1 MKKVFAFLYPF
12 FFALYPI
19 LELRNYNV
27 AYVDSASLF
36 RPILLSL
43 LLTGLVWL
51 ILWLIFRDQM
61 KTGIL
66 TTLIMISFFSYGQVF
81 LQIQSTFGDA
91 IRHRY
96 LMLIFLAIIALAGYW
111 IFAKVKSPDGIV
123 TFLMATGG
131 ILFLF
136 SVVRAVQLDVAAY
149 QTEQR
154 SSASQSSEIEQVSNS
169 ASFKKPDIYFILLDA
184 HTRSDILKEDFNY
197 DNSAFIQQLK
207 DMGFYVAECAQSNYP
222 ATKLSVTATFY
233 GKYHDAPTL
242 YPVNT
247 SLTIQTVRSLGYKVI
262 TFENRSNG
270 HFDLQEDMRLS
281 RNQLALG
288 RIDLTGG
295 LSEFEMMLLK
305 TSALRIFYDMPQLVP
320 GLDAQM
326 LQRAEFYEHYQQ
338 TKFIL
343 SELKKLPDM
352 AGPKFVFAHILVP
365 HPPFIFAPDGTF
377 HWADQPK
384 QGYVSNVEFID
395 SQIAPVVGEIIKKSK
410 IPPVIIIMG
419 DHGPTGL
426 PVTPHMRMS
435 ILNAYYVNDQAK
447 RDLYETITPINSF
460 RVVFNNYFDTNYP
473 LLDDKSYF
481 SYSMSG
487 FTPEALV
494 PNTCQVPSN

>member
-1 MKKVFAFLYPF
+1 MKKALSFLYPF
-12 FFALYPI
+12 LFALYPI

-51 ILWLIFRDQM
+51 VLWSIFRDQN
-61 KTGIL
+61 KTGII
-66 TTLIMISFFSYGQVF
+66 TTLIIISFFSYGQIF
-81 LQIQSTFGDA
+81 LQIQSTFGDT

-96 LMLIFLAIIALAGYW
+96 LMLIFIAIIVLIGNW
-111 IFAKVKSPDGIV
+111 IFAKVKSPDSIV
-123 TFLMATGG
+123 NFLMATGG

-136 SVVRAVQLDVAAY
+136 SVIRAVQLDVAAY
-149 QTEQR
+149 QTEQ
-154 SSASQSSEIEQVSNS
+154 SSSESQSSVIEKVNDSSSIQ
-169 ASFKKPDIYFILLDA
+169 KPDIYFILLDA

-207 DMGFYVAECAQSNYP
+207 DLGFYVAECAQSNYP

-270 HFDLQEDMRLS
+270 HFDLQEDVRLS

-320 GLDAQM
+320 GLDVQM

-343 SELKKLPDM
+343 SELKNLPDM
-352 AGPKFVFAHILVP
+352 ARPKFVFAHILVP
-365 HPPFIFAPDGTF
+365 HPPFIFAPDGKF
-377 HWADQPK
+377 HWADQPR

-395 SQIAPVVGEIIKKSK
+395 SQIALSVAEIIKKSK

-419 DHGPTGL
+419 DHGPTGV
-426 PVTPHMRMS
+426 PGTPHMRMS

-447 RDLYETITPINSF
+447 KDLYETISPINSF
-460 RVVFNNYFDTNYP
+460 RVVFNNYFGTKYP
-473 LLDDKSYF
+473 LLEDKSYF
-481 SYSMSG
+481 AYDMHG
-487 FTPEALV
+487 FNPDALV
-494 PNTCQVPSN
+494 PNTCQIPSN